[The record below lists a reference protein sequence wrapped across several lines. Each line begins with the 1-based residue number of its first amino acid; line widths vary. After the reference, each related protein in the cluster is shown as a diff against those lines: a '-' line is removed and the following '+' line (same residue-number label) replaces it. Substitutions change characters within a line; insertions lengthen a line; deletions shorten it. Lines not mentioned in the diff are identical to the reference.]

1 MYDILFDKVWIA
13 DGSGEPMYRADVAV
27 SGGKIDRIG
36 DLEGA
41 EAPLV
46 IHGDDEHVL
55 CPGFFDVHTHNDL
68 LACIDPDMTPQVLQG
83 VTYDICGN
91 CGQSAYPVSTD
102 PEYREILRR
111 YTGNLAPIDMV
122 PEWHEM
128 TTFRR
133 YREIVDSKKPLI
145 NLGSWIGQGSV
156 RIAVMGMED
165 RLATPE
171 ELEQMKAIVREAME
185 NGCLGMS
192 TGLIYAPGV
201 FTPEE
206 EIIEL
211 AKVVGEYGGIYATHM
226 RNESYK
232 VVESVEEA
240 IRIAR
245 AGGCK
250 LLVSHH
256 KVVGKD
262 NAPLVRKTL
271 ALMDQ
276 ARAEG
281 MTVLADQYLFN
292 YGSTLLA
299 ALFPPQYQTEG
310 VDGLLEYL
318 RDEDKLNE
326 MCEIMETDPSW
337 ENFMFIS
344 GADGILIV
352 SCEKTVEYN
361 TRNLSEVAELMGLS
375 PVRAA
380 ARLMLENNGSILMAV
395 RLSDDDVIDTIWKHP
410 YTAAGSD
417 GIGAGFREL
426 CHPRA
431 YSAHV
436 HIFEEY
442 VRNRG
447 IVSLEEAVRKCTSMP
462 AEFVGIAGKGRVKEG
477 YDADLVWFN
486 RNTIGSEASFEKPRV
501 EPVGVDYVFVGGKA
515 VVTEGK
521 ITR

>member
-1 MYDILFDKVWIA
+1 MYDILFDNVWIA
-13 DGSGEPMYRADVAV
+13 DGSGDPMYRSDVAV
-27 SGGKIDRIG
+27 EGGRICRIG
-36 DLEGA
+36 DIEGA
-41 EAPLV
+41 DAAVV
-46 IHGDDEHVL
+46 IKGDDEHVL

-91 CGQSAYPVSTD
+91 CGQSVYPVSSD

-122 PEWHEM
+122 PEWEEM
-128 TTFRR
+128 TTYRR
-133 YREIVDSKKPLI
+133 YREITDSKKPLI
-145 NLGSWIGQGSV
+145 NLGGWIGQGSV
-156 RIAVMGMED
+156 RIAVMGMEN
-165 RLATPE
+165 RPATSE
-171 ELEQMKAIVREAME
+171 EIEKMKAIVREAME

-206 EIIEL
+206 ELIEL

-240 IRIAR
+240 IRIAK

-256 KVVGKD
+256 KVVGRE
-262 NAPLVRKTL
+262 NAPLVNKTL

-276 ARAEG
+276 ARADG

-299 ALFPPQYQTEG
+299 ALFPPQYQTDG
-310 VDGLLEYL
+310 VDGLLSLL
-318 RDEDKLNE
+318 RDDDKLGE
-326 MCEIMETDPSW
+326 ICEIMETDPSW
-337 ENFMFIS
+337 ENFLFIS
-344 GADGILIV
+344 GADGVLLV
-352 SCEKTVEYN
+352 SCAETVQYN
-361 TRNLSEVAELMGLS
+361 TMDLSEVAGLMGLT
-375 PVRAA
+375 PARAA
-380 ARLMLENNGSILMAV
+380 ARLMLENNGSVLMAV
-395 RLSDDDVIDTIWKHP
+395 KLSDDDVIDRIWKHP
-410 YTAAGSD
+410 FTAAGSD
-417 GIGAGFREL
+417 GIGAGFKDL

-442 VRNRG
+442 VRNRRL
-447 IVSLEEAVRKCTSMP
+447 ISLEEAVRKCTSMP
-462 AEFVGIAGKGRVKEG
+462 AEFVGIPGKGRIREG
-477 YDADLVWFN
+477 YDADLVFFN
-486 RNTIGSEASFEKPRV
+486 RNTIGSDATFARPRV
-501 EPVGVDYVFVGGKA
+501 SPEGVDYVFVGGKA
-515 VVTEGK
+515 VVSEGR